1 MNIFNEIEKLINERG
16 SAKIISERLLLAK
29 DQNEAQEKRILELVS
44 QLEESTAE
52 KTTLRLELQK
62 CQNENKELARQ
73 MQGVKGPPL
82 RSDNDHQILE
92 LLAKQPGMSTE
103 RIAQGLNHDVERTKY
118 DLTELD
124 NINFIEFYRPPISFG
139 RSGRPVPSTG
149 WRLSHA
155 GRGYMVE
162 HGLLQ

>member
-1 MNIFNEIEKLINERG
+1 MNIFDGIEKLINERG
-16 SAKIISERLLLAK
+16 SAKIIGERLLLAK
-29 DQNEAQEKRILELVS
+29 DQNEAQEKQIRELVS
-44 QLEESTAE
+44 QLKESDAE

-62 CQNENKELARQ
+62 CQNENKELTRQ
-73 MQGVKGPPL
+73 MQGVQGPPP
-82 RSDNDHQILE
+82 RSENDHKILE

-103 RIAQGLNHDVERTKY
+103 RIAQGLNRDMERTKY

-124 NINFIEFYRPPISFG
+124 NINFIEFHRPPISFG
-139 RSGRPVPSTG
+139 RSGRPVPPTG
-149 WRLSHA
+149 WCLSHA